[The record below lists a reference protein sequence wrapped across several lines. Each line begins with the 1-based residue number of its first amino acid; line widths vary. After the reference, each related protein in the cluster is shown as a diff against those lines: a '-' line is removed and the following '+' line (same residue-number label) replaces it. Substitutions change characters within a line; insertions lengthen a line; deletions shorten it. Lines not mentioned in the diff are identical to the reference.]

1 MEFIPLTSIDTVY
14 SPNTLKKYERIDS
27 LNSNNYFFSYQDKNY
42 KSGLLLIKRKQ
53 SNWIVYDFEIA
64 SYLGPNGNII
74 SFHKENERFL
84 SIQTSK
90 SPSGM
95 CSNTYGFLILLDI
108 KDAKIITYCNYN
120 HQQCYD
126 TNSGTTIVSESECIA
141 EFELSD
147 NYLKIKSTKNEDDGL
162 NCIESAEYKIEE
174 NKLIKTK
181 YYSYLTQQLQP
192 ILCVQNICTGTKIGN
207 LKKSFPNLTYKDAPL
222 FLYGYD
228 SDEQGIEFYQ
238 DGQLKFFV
246 SIISDNIIHGISI
259 ISPEYNF
266 NDINTKSS
274 ISQILEKY
282 PNVKLNIDLISHW
295 EFVYLKNEKIK
306 FIFKTNKV
314 NRIGIYGEDFENGT
328 RKIKRADAE
337 IDFIQL

>member
-1 MEFIPLTSIDTVY
+1 MEFNTLTSIDTVY

-27 LNSNNYFFSYQDKNY
+27 LNKNNYFFSYKDKEY

-53 SNWIVYDFEIA
+53 SNWIVYDFEIS

-108 KDAKIITYCNYN
+108 KNPKIISYCNYN

-126 TNSGTTIVSESECIA
+126 TSSGTTIASQSDCIA
-141 EFELSD
+141 KYEISEDF
-147 NYLKIKSTKNEDDGL
+147 LKVRSTKKQDDGL

-174 NKLIKTK
+174 NRLIKTK

-192 ILCVQNICTGTKIGN
+192 VLCVQNICTGTKIGN
-207 LKKSFPNLTYKDAPL
+207 LKKSFPNLNYKDIPMFA
-222 FLYGYD
+222 YGYD

-238 DGQLKFFV
+238 DGLLKFFV
-246 SIISDNIIHGISI
+246 TISDNIINGISI
-259 ISPEYNF
+259 ISPEYNL
-266 NDINTKSS
+266 NGINTESS
-274 ISQILEKY
+274 ISQIFRKY
-282 PNVKLNIDLISHW
+282 PNVKLNIDLISDW

-306 FIFKTNKV
+306 FVFKTDKA
-314 NRIGIYGEDFENGT
+314 NRIGIYGEDFESGT
-328 RKIKRADAE
+328 RKMKREDAE